1 MPSFSGEPSFSG
13 AQVFDVAIV
22 GGGPAGLAAAM
33 YLARF
38 LRSVISLD
46 AGHAR
51 AKLIPKSR
59 NCPGFPDGISG
70 EELLGRLRAQ
80 AQLYGASLVHGCVGH
95 AEKREGFFVLT
106 TTCGIVQ
113 ARRVILATGIVDKAP
128 PIERL
133 EEAIATGIV
142 RLCPVC
148 DAYEARGSRIGVV
161 GPEHLAVREALFL
174 KGYGSQ
180 VALLANNQDDV
191 SEAAR
196 GAALAGGVEIWD
208 AVDDLIPRRTGFD
221 VVMAEGAPMR
231 NIDVVYPSMGSD
243 VRSGLAVALGA
254 NCDAEAMS
262 WSTDTLRLQRQDS
275 MPLATWPRGS
285 IKLLLRSE
293 TPPRL
298 QLTFITTSAIAPS
311 RRRTSGEVDLQ
322 MRTHFTG
329 SPLAALMPGTCSTR
343 RETTGFGFARVVP
356 GAAAGLMDGH
366 ALANGWRKE

>member
-1 MPSFSGEPSFSG
+1 MCILIASISTLWNKLVELKLGPMPSFSGEPSFSG
-13 AQVFDVAIV
+13 ALVFDVAIV

-243 VRSGLAVALGA
+243 VRSELAVALGA
-254 NCDAEAMS
+254 NCDAEGYVLVNRHLET
-262 WSTDTLRLQRQDS
+262 STPGLYAIGDVAEGLNQIAVAFGDAAKAATHIHNDLRDCAE
-275 MPLATWPRGS
+275 PATNFR
-285 IKLLLRSE
+285 RS
-293 TPPRL
+293 
-298 QLTFITTSAIAPS
+298 
-311 RRRTSGEVDLQ
+311 
-322 MRTHFTG
+322 
-329 SPLAALMPGTCSTR
+329 
-343 RETTGFGFARVVP
+343 
-356 GAAAGLMDGH
+356 
-366 ALANGWRKE
+366 